1 MSRKR
6 HRVEE
11 AGRDERVDEPAE
23 GAEEGE
29 EGGEDGVEEGLGRH
43 PVRQRRVQHC
53 EADCAGLR

>member
-11 AGRDERVDEPAE
+11 AGRDERVAEPAE

-29 EGGEDGVEEGLGRH
+29 EAND
-43 PVRQRRVQHC
+43 
-53 EADCAGLR
+53 EAMDDAADSLD